1 MPVGTEGV
9 FSKTLLAGVA
19 STFFSGV
26 ALAAL
31 TRSTSCCCC
40 FLAWV
45 DSERRPAAVD
55 MGSAVALTVERRPL
69 PLITGLLM
77 LLGAGP
83 MELLRLRFREEFSL
97 PERRHNAC

>member
-1 MPVGTEGV
+1 MLVGTEAV

-31 TRSTSCCCC
+31 TRSTSCG

-55 MGSAVALTVERRPL
+55 TGSPVALTVERRPL
-69 PLITGLLM
+69 LLITGRLM
-77 LLGAGP
+77 LLVAGP
-83 MELLRLRFREEFSL
+83 IELLRLRFREEFSL
-97 PERRHNAC
+97 PDRRQDTC